1 MSFTQEVA
9 PTPDGFIVGAD
20 PKQPPMTAAD
30 WEAVQNETMAGGPQ
44 VVGTPTVQIQQ
55 APTPTPS
62 ERFYTEEDIERVRR
76 EEKDKLY
83 GRISTMEEQLKA
95 IEAEREA
102 REAAARAEQEAALA
116 EARRLEE
123 EKMETRELLDL
134 REQEWT
140 EKFSSLQSQY
150 EQDKAVFE
158 QERRF
163 QALTEYQTARLAQE
177 SEYIMPELR
186 DLVGGSNEAE
196 IDASIQAMKDRT
208 AAIMAQVSQSAVVQR
223 QDMRGAAPTAPPVG
237 PLEQL
242 QQYESVTPDDIRSMD
257 METYKRHRAS
267 LLNAATRSFHGQ

>member
-20 PKQPPMTAAD
+20 PKTPPMTAAD
-30 WEAVQNETMAGGPQ
+30 WAAIQNETIAGGPQ
-44 VVGTPTVQIQQ
+44 VAGTPTVQIQP
-55 APTPTPS
+55 APQQVAQD
-62 ERFYTEEDIERVRR
+62 RFYTEEDVERIRR

-83 GRISTMEEQLKA
+83 GRLSTMEEQLKA
-95 IEAEREA
+95 IDAAREA
-102 REAAARAEQEAALA
+102 QEAAARAEQEAALE
-116 EARRLEE
+116 EARRKEE
-123 EKMETRELLDL
+123 EAMETRELLT
-134 REQEWT
+134 RKEQEWT
-140 EKFSSLQSQY
+140 DKFSSLQSQY
-150 EQDKAVFE
+150 DQDKAVFE

-163 QALTEYQTARLAQE
+163 QALSEYQTARLAQE

-186 DLVGGSNEAE
+186 DLVVGSNEAE
-196 IDASIQAMKDRT
+196 IDASIEAMKART

-267 LLNAATRSFHGQ
+267 LLNAATRSYNGQ